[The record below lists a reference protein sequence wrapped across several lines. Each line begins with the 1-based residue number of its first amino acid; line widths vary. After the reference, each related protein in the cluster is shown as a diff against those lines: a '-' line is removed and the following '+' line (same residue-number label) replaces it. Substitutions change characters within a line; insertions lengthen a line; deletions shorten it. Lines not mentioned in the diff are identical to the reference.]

1 MIGFSF
7 FLIRKISTARNSEQ
21 LRGRMAWNVA
31 LVAFSLL
38 ACLFGWAIAPSLEAQ
53 VVSGFTGTVVD
64 PTGAVLPGATVTA
77 TNEATHITVKA
88 ASTAEGVYALSALA
102 PGTYTLTVSAPGF
115 SRYVRSQ
122 IVVGTGVVSTIDVS
136 MEVGS
141 ASQSVNVRSESIALN
156 TTQPQINTVLE
167 PALLNALPIELSGYA
182 RQIDQ
187 FVFLTPG
194 VQGDSWNKNT
204 DGGLNFQSGLV
215 LNGIPIVQVNMQG
228 QQTYM
233 NPPFEMVREFSVV
246 QSTFSAQYGLGQGVA
261 TYQMASGTN
270 QLHGDAFEINRNS
283 FFDSDGFFASNFNAQ
298 GKPIPPVDHQND
310 YGFTIGGPLTVPG
323 LYNGRDRTFF
333 HISTDWFEE
342 NQALTSFATV
352 PTAAMKQG
360 DFSHFVDAGGNQI
373 PIYDPTTGQQ
383 FPGNQIPTSRFSA
396 IAQSILPLIPNPDR
410 TGTVYGQQS
419 NISPLVHSEPFDQTL
434 WGFTVDHHLTTSQN
448 VRFSMWED
456 NQHETYYAQ
465 APFVPSTNELQS
477 SMDDYNYA
485 SGYLL
490 DYSKTVSPN
499 LVATAGMAWVGILDG
514 QGNGGPAV
522 TNFPGVQDSQYFPG
536 VTFNGQNPLTPWGV
550 DSGYI
555 ANRDR
560 ELGISLVNNWLWT
573 HGAHSLNIG
582 WEYRRGYDDTRPDTA
597 GAGQV
602 NFSQAETSVP
612 DPSNPNFYSWGSS
625 FASFLLGS
633 VDSASRTNAIETRI
647 HSVAFSPYI
656 QDNWKIDK
664 RLTLNLG
671 LRWDIMVPFEE
682 SNNNILFMDPH
693 LTDPGAGNL
702 PGGVA
707 QFGSCIGCAG
717 INRASIHWRNFGP
730 RLGFSYQLN
739 NRTVLQAGAF
749 IVFLND
755 GAYDFASANV
765 ASSMSPLFAGQFTR
779 SSTGSNVPGYG
790 DWDDSPI
797 PNPAPAAYS
806 PSIGNGT
813 SISYFDPSRAGMAPY
828 EQAWSA
834 NVQRQLPW
842 NMFVNV
848 AYVGNHDVHLPAGI
862 NLVNQPSPSV
872 LRYGSLLSQQV
883 NSPTAQAAGI
893 ATPYPSFVS
902 QFGASATVLQALRP
916 FPQYSG
922 INNIYDMAGTTEY
935 NALQA
940 QAEKRFSNGLG
951 FLASETFAQ
960 ALTNQDRLYFTFNY
974 SVPLNT
980 FNQRAEWGIAAND
993 QKYLTRLVA
1002 TYQLPVGA
1010 GKMFLSHGIAAD
1022 VLGGWQVS
1030 GIGDYEGGFPFGVID
1045 NFAGINGY
1053 NRPNIVP
1060 GTKIK
1065 TYNYGAVKDYF
1076 VGRSAKPPVMFT
1088 TNAFALTPSP
1098 YVLGNGI
1105 RAYSGL
1111 RTPPLRNESFSA
1123 MKSFRWGEKAT
1134 GTLRVDYFNAF
1145 NRTQFSG
1152 PDSDMS
1158 DSTFGTVTGEY
1169 SQITN
1174 RQGQATF
1181 RIDF

>member
-1 MIGFSF
+1 MQGTSF
-7 FLIRKISTARNSEQ
+7 FPSWEKSSTKNTEQDCRNA
-21 LRGRMAWNVA
+21 GRLAA
-31 LVAFSLL
+31 LNAFWLVV
-38 ACLFGWAIAPSLEAQ
+38 CLVGLSFAPSLGAQ
-53 VVSGFTGTVVD
+53 ALSGLTGTVVD
-64 PTGAVLPGATVTA
+64 STGAVLPGATVIA
-77 TNEATHITVKA
+77 TNEATHITTRA
-88 ASTAEGVYALSALA
+88 ASTAEGVYALNALV
-102 PGTYTLTVSAPGF
+102 PGTYTLTVNTPGF
-115 SRYVRSQ
+115 RNYVRSQ
-122 IVVGTGVVSTIDVS
+122 IVVATGVVSTIDVA

-141 ASQSVNVRSESIALN
+141 SSQSVNVRSEAIALN

-167 PALLNALPIELSGYA
+167 PELLNALPIELSGYA

-194 VQGDSWNKNT
+194 VQGDPWNKNMN
-204 DGGLNFQSGLV
+204 GGLNFQSGLV

-246 QSTFSAQYGLGQGVA
+246 QSTFSAEYGLGQGIA
-261 TYQMASGTN
+261 TYQMASGAN
-270 QLHGDAFEINRNS
+270 QFHGDAFEINRNS

-298 GKPIPPVDHQND
+298 GKPIPPIDHQND
-310 YGFTIGGPLTVPG
+310 YGFTIGGPLGIPH

-333 HISTDWFEE
+333 HISTDWFRE

-352 PTAAMKQG
+352 PTTAMKQG
-360 DFSHFVDAGGNQI
+360 DFSHFLDASGNQI
-373 PIYDPTTGQQ
+373 PIYDPATGQQ
-383 FPGNQIPTSRFSA
+383 FPGNQIPTGRFSN
-396 IAQSILPLIPNPDR
+396 IAQSILPLIPAPDR
-410 TGTVYGQQS
+410 AGTVYGQQS
-419 NISPLVHSEPFDQTL
+419 NISPLVHSQPFDQTL
-434 WGFTVDHHLTTSQN
+434 WGFTVDHHITASQN

-456 NQHETYYAQ
+456 NQHETFYAQ
-465 APFVPSTNELQS
+465 APFVPSSNELQS

-490 DYSKTVSPN
+490 DYSKTITPN

-522 TNFPGVQDSQYFPG
+522 TNFAGVQDSQYFPG
-536 VTFNGQNPLTPWGV
+536 VTFNGQNALTPWGV

-573 HGAHSLNIG
+573 HAAHSFNMG

-612 DPSNPNFYSWGSS
+612 DPGNPNFYSWGSS

-656 QDNWKIDK
+656 QDNWKLNK

-682 SNNNILFMDPH
+682 ANNEILYMDPR
-693 LTDPGAGNL
+693 LSDPGAGNL

-707 QFGSCIGCAG
+707 KFGSCIQCSG

-730 RLGFSYQLN
+730 RLGFSYQIN
-739 NRTVLQAGAF
+739 NKTVVQAGAF

-765 ASSMSPLFAGQFTR
+765 ASNMSPLFAGEFNR

-790 DWDDSPI
+790 DWDTNPL
-797 PNPAPAAYS
+797 PNPAPAPYN
-806 PSIGNGT
+806 PSMGNGN
-813 SISYFDPSRAGMAPY
+813 SISYFDPARAGMAPY

-862 NLVNQPSPSV
+862 NLINQPSTSV
-872 LRYGSLLSQQV
+872 LQYGSLLSQPV
-883 NSPTAQAAGI
+883 NSPAAQAAGI
-893 ATPYPSFVS
+893 TSPYPSFVS

-974 SVPLNT
+974 STPLNT
-980 FNQRAEWGIAAND
+980 NNQRQEWGIAAND

-1002 TYQLPVGA
+1002 TYQLPIGP
-1010 GKMFLSHGIAAD
+1010 GKMLLNKGIAAD
-1022 VLGGWQVS
+1022 ILGGWQVS

-1053 NRPNIVP
+1053 DRPNIVP
-1060 GTKIK
+1060 GVSIK

-1076 VGRSAKPPVMFT
+1076 VGKSPKPPVMFT
-1088 TNAFALTPSP
+1088 TSAFALTSSP
-1098 YVLGNGI
+1098 YVLGDGL
-1105 RAYSGL
+1105 RAYSDL

-1123 MKSFRWGEKAT
+1123 MKSFHFAEKAT
-1134 GTLRVDYFNAF
+1134 ATLRVDYFNAF
-1145 NRTQFSG
+1145 NRTQFAG
-1152 PDSDMS
+1152 PDSNMS

-1181 RIDF
+1181 KVEF